1 LPRLNLVKLYSTAKE
16 DRMKAD
22 VRLLIAVAI
31 SFVPVSA
38 FAQLPNQPQPALADV
53 RLGCFSPQRAFSESA
68 EGKAAVARLTTLRDE
83 KARAI
88 EAQNRALEAQE
99 QDLQKNAPL
108 LNDDARNQ
116 RGNAVAK
123 FRVDV
128 QRLIQDAQSDLMG
141 EQRKVESA
149 FLFKVKPVVEKVAK
163 DKGLQ
168 FVFDLDSGL
177 IAWAD
182 PSTDITSEVVKQ
194 LAVAVPPNNR

>member
-1 LPRLNLVKLYSTAKE
+1 ML
-16 DRMKAD
+16 
-22 VRLLIAVAI
+22 
-31 SFVPVSA
+31 
-38 FAQLPNQPQPALADV
+38 QPGASVFRVGRGQG
-53 RLGCFSPQRAFSESA
+53 RGR
-68 EGKAAVARLTTLRDE
+68 RLTALRDE

-88 EAQNRALEAQE
+88 EAQNKELQTQE

-116 RGNAVAK
+116 RSSAVAK
-123 FRVDV
+123 FRIDV
-128 QRLIQDAQSDLMG
+128 QRLIQDAQSDLMR

-168 FVFDLDSGL
+168 FVFDLDRGL

-182 PSTDITSEVVKQ
+182 PSTDITSDVVKQ
-194 LAVAVPPNNR
+194 LAVAAPTNNR